1 MKHLLCI
8 CVLAAILMMTGCAE
22 SEELMPQPPV
32 SEEDL
37 SQTRATSFEE
47 NWENYDR
54 YTFPDKKYIYL
65 PWSTN
70 AKGHFDINMAK
81 DIKKED
87 GWIMLEHTFKD
98 YNRDVNGVFIML
110 LYNKKT
116 GDLKI
121 CYNQPDGYMDHSSGA
136 WKVDFYRPQGWCNS
150 LNEIALPTT
159 KKLNDGDNYCW
170 TSTISNR
177 DHDERFNKGWNIVVM
192 PNLAYDP
199 TSPTNQQINIS
210 TVGFKE
216 TLSSLILEGTG
227 ITDGVVIT
235 TGYNNP
241 LLNLSKSVA
250 NHVGSDAE
258 AWATKNLKKNF
269 AGKGIKGLI
278 TAGVNLIASK
288 LFGSFTQQTQTTQQV
303 RLTTN
308 LNLKG
313 TINSV
318 TVTQTGLTPTSL
330 PIGKDATGVE
340 LGVWN
345 LADNPTVYMHPVGVV
360 YQLGNGLQSDENLY
374 AFTNSER
381 FKTDLLINPQ
391 IKANVIS
398 SKVECEVVSAQRTDR
413 KYPEPLKSFSDFGS
427 IGTYKNGG
435 IARYVQN
442 KENIFGDKNVSLY
455 KHVNV
460 NTGFWRIWNKYGK
473 DPQKS
478 VFKYIYAPKNM
489 DLVRGGNF
497 KITADNVLVKVTVQL
512 VTKFENKVDTTVETR
527 SFVPKF
533 EWDPSL
539 MQTYG
544 TNSMSLLQSHAAGD
558 AVLQR
563 IDNNVIENCRQ

>member
-1 MKHLLCI
+1 MKHFLCI
-8 CVLAAILMMTGCAE
+8 CVLAVILMMTGCAE

-37 SQTRATSFEE
+37 SQTRATSFDE
-47 NWENYDR
+47 NWETITTYH
-54 YTFPDKKYIYL
+54 FPKGEDVDMPWGNFPNGNFDLEMGKDVKK
-65 PWSTN
+65 
-70 AKGHFDINMAK
+70 A
-81 DIKKED
+81 D
-87 GWIMLEHTFKD
+87 GWVMLYNNIKD
-98 YNRDVNGVFIML
+98 HIKDPGTEILMM

-121 CYNQPDGYMDHSSGA
+121 CYYQPRMSMDHTTGLWLIS
-136 WKVDFYRPQGWCNS
+136 FYNPQGWCNS

-159 KKLNDGDNYCW
+159 KKLNDGDSYNW
-170 TSTISNR
+170 MVSAATRTPAKHFES
-177 DHDERFNKGWNIVVM
+177 GWNIIVV

-199 TSPTNQQINIS
+199 TAPSYQQISVCTLGYKEIIADCVFDGTAHTDGMLIS
-210 TVGFKE
+210 TGYSNPIENLDK
-216 TLSSLILEGTG
+216 SLATYSG
-227 ITDGVVIT
+227 
-235 TGYNNP
+235 
-241 LLNLSKSVA
+241 A
-250 NHVGSDAE
+250 DAE
-258 AWATKNLKKNF
+258 TWVKKVLKKIPV
-269 AGKGIKGLI
+269 GKGLQGLLS
-278 TAGVNLIASK
+278 AGVNLITNK
-288 LFGSFTQQTQTTQQV
+288 LFGKFTKETPTTQQL

-308 LNLKG
+308 LKIKG
-313 TINSV
+313 TIKASQE
-318 TVTQTGLTPTSL
+318 TQTNLTPKL
-330 PIGKDATGVE
+330 LAIGKSQTGVE

-374 AFTNSER
+374 AFTNSGR

-398 SKVECEVVSAQRTDR
+398 SKVECEVITAQRMDK
-413 KYPEPLKSFSDFGS
+413 KYPVPLKSFSDYGS
-427 IGTYKNGG
+427 LGTYKNGNV
-435 IARYVQN
+435 ARYVQN
-442 KENIFGDKNVSLY
+442 KENIFGDENVSLY

-460 NTGFWRIWNKYGK
+460 NAGFWRIWNKYGK

-497 KITADNVLVKVTVQL
+497 KIAADNVLVKVTVQL
-512 VTKFENKVDTTVETR
+512 VTKFENKRDTTVETR
-527 SFVPKF
+527 TFVPKF

>member
-1 MKHLLCI
+1 MKHFICI
-8 CVLAAILMMTGCAE
+8 CVLAVILMMTGCAE
-22 SEELMPQPPV
+22 SEVLMPQQPV
-32 SEEDL
+32 SEEAL

-47 NWENYDR
+47 NWETYDK
-54 YTFPDKKYIYL
+54 YVFPDRQFVYM
-65 PWSTN
+65 PWSKN
-70 AKGHFDINMAK
+70 AKGDFDIDLGK

-87 GWIMLEHTFKD
+87 GWVMLGHTFND
-98 YNRDVNGVFIML
+98 NNQDVNGVYIMM

-121 CYNQPDGYMDHSSGA
+121 CYDQPANNLGHSSGI
-136 WKVDFYRPQGWCNS
+136 WKIDFYRPQGWCNS
-150 LNEIALPTT
+150 LNEIALPAT
-159 KKLNDGDNYCW
+159 KKLNDGDGYCW
-170 TSTISNR
+170 ISTVADR
-177 DHDERFNKGWNIVVM
+177 HHEGKFNKGWNIVVI

-199 TSPTNQQINIS
+199 SSPTDQQINIGTDGFIETVS
-210 TVGFKE
+210 TQV
-216 TLSSLILEGTG
+216 LEGTG
-227 ITDGVVIT
+227 ITDGVIIT
-235 TGYNNP
+235 TGYKNP
-241 LLNLSKSVA
+241 LLNLGKSLA
-250 NHVGSDAE
+250 NHLGTDAE
-258 AWATKNLKKNF
+258 TWATKNLKKNF
-269 AGKGIKGLI
+269 VGKGIKGLI
-278 TAGVNLIASK
+278 AGGVNLIANK
-288 LFGSFTQQTQTTQQV
+288 LFGSFTRQTQTTQQV

-313 TINSV
+313 TIESITN
-318 TVTQTGLTPTSL
+318 TQTGLTPTSL
-330 PIGKDATGVE
+330 PIGKDDTGVE

-360 YQLGNGLQSDENLY
+360 YQLGNGLLSDENLY
-374 AFTNSER
+374 AFTNSGN

-398 SKVECEVVSAQRTDR
+398 SKVECEVITAQRMDK
-413 KYPEPLKSFSDFGS
+413 KYPVPLKSFSDYGS
-427 IGTYKNGG
+427 LGAYKNGNV
-435 IARYVQN
+435 ARYVQN

-460 NTGFWRIWNKYGK
+460 NAGFWRIWNKYGK

-497 KITADNVLVKVTVQL
+497 KIAADNVLVKVTVQL
-512 VTKFENKVDTTVETR
+512 VTKFENKRDTTVETR
-527 SFVPKF
+527 TFVPKF